1 MEDMLVRLL
10 HLPPLEPELQR
21 MTDAGI
27 TIRRPNPFEWGD
39 LRDWVKQRFGRGW
52 MDETSVA
59 FSRQPVT
66 AFVAVKDRT
75 VLGFAAYDCTWRGAF
90 GPTGVDESQ
99 RGNGIGRALLLACL
113 HAARS
118 EGYVYYQIAGVG
130 PADFYRK
137 AVGAELIANQ
147 HPNVYDIAGLTD

>member
-39 LRDWVKQRFGRGW
+39 IRDWIKERFRRSW

-59 FSRQPVT
+59 FSQQPVT
-66 AFVAVKDRT
+66 AFVALKDRQL
-75 VLGFAAYDCTWRGAF
+75 LGFAAYDCVWRGGF
-90 GPTGVDESQ
+90 GPTGVDEAE

-137 AVGAELIANQ
+137 AVGAEVIANQ

>member
-10 HLPPLEPELQR
+10 HLPPLEPEMRR
-21 MTDAGI
+21 MDELGVTV
-27 TIRRPNPFEWGD
+27 RRPNPFEWGD
-39 LRDWVKQRFGRGW
+39 LRDWIKARFTRGW
-52 MDETSVA
+52 VDETSVA
-59 FSRQPVT
+59 LSRQPVT
-66 AFVAVKDRT
+66 AFVALKDREI
-75 VLGFAAYDCTWRGAF
+75 LGFAAYDCVWRGGF
-90 GPTGVDESQ
+90 GPTGVDEAE
-99 RGNGIGRALLLACL
+99 RGKGVGRALLLACL

-137 AVGAELIANQ
+137 AVRAEVIADQ